1 MAAAILGMTFGI
13 FVWVEPQGASA
24 SALALP
30 YLRFRP
36 SHSSLKTLLRIA
48 GLRKCSADS
57 SRDAQV
63 PEADAELG
71 TTYVSFGQ
79 HKDLTYEQVFSQDPG
94 FCQWVVDTAASGKAL
109 PALLQLAAWLQG
121 QGLQSRRSPAKDLS
135 TPTGSSKLC
144 CGTYSGKTFVEVLE
158 IDPEYCDYILK
169 AEIPDTESE
178 QGRTFVAFAKWLKTQ
193 VLLPLESGPTG
204 TAILSSGKHNGKS
217 YEEVLR
223 EDPPYCSWVV
233 SQEKSPDGEIPDTES
248 EQARTF
254 VAFAK
259 WLKTQVRL
267 PSASG
272 STGTAILSFGK
283 HNGKS
288 YEDVLREDP
297 LYCRWAVSPEGAR
310 ISMPALLEF
319 SRWVRGQA
327 ILDTGKHNGK
337 SYEKVLRDD
346 PQYCRWVV
354 SQDKGLGFRHEL
366 REFSGW
372 VPSQELLSYGKNK
385 GKSYEEALRVDPEYC
400 RFTLDQVDKSGYQR
414 RAPFADWLRTH
425 ELPRLTGA
433 SELPIGKP
441 EPQLHPQSQPQ
452 PSVAGQELP

>member
-169 AEIPDTESE
+169 A
-178 QGRTFVAFAKWLKTQ
+178 
-193 VLLPLESGPTG
+193 
-204 TAILSSGKHNGKS
+204 
-217 YEEVLR
+217 
-223 EDPPYCSWVV
+223 
-233 SQEKSPDGEIPDTES
+233 EIPDTES

-452 PSVAGQELP
+452 PSVAGQELPELTGAGELPIGKPEPQLQPQTQPQPSVAGQELPELTGAGESPIGKP